1 MGFDKEE
8 ILELR
13 RRVLRKDF
21 SRMNDRQ
28 QQAVF
33 HSELSLIHI

>member
-8 ILELR
+8 VLELR
-13 RRVLRKDF
+13 RKVLKKDF

-33 HSELSLIHI
+33 H